1 MTKSTREPIKCVMDV
16 LKEFM
21 SLDDEHCYL
30 YNNKWIIPNDKELF
44 IVLGI
49 MSVSPIGNT
58 LKYYRETDKLLAV
71 TTTNVRGT
79 YSLNIFSYD
88 TSARTRQAEVIAAL
102 HSDIAIRS
110 QERHSYSISAHTMN
124 FRDVSDLEASKQL
137 NRYVATFGIQYGET
151 FTKEAP
157 YWDELGGYKTFIN
170 D

>member
-30 YNNKWIIPNDKELF
+30 YNNKWIIPPDKELF

-49 MSVSPIGNT
+49 ININPVGNT
-58 LKYYRETDKLLAV
+58 LKYKRENDKLLAV
-71 TTTNVRGT
+71 TTTNVKGV

-110 QERHSYSISAHTMN
+110 QERHSYTISANTLS
-124 FRDVSDLEASKQL
+124 FRDISDLEASKRL
-137 NRYVATFGIQYGET
+137 NRYVATFSIMYGET
-151 FTKEAP
+151 FIKEAP
-157 YWDELGGYKTFIN
+157 YWDSLGGFKTFIN

>member
-30 YNNKWIIPNDKELF
+30 YNNKWIIPADKELF

-49 MSVSPIGNT
+49 MNISPVGNT
-58 LKYYRETDKLLAV
+58 LKYKREDDKLLAV
-71 TTTNVRGT
+71 TTTNVKGV

-102 HSDIAIRS
+102 HSDISIRS
-110 QERHSYSISAHTMN
+110 QERHSYTISANTLS
-124 FRDVSDLEASKQL
+124 FRDISDLEASKRL
-137 NRYVATFGIQYGET
+137 NRYVATFSIMYGET
-151 FTKEAP
+151 FIKEAP
-157 YWDELGGYKTFIN
+157 YWDSLGGFKTFIN

>member
-21 SLDDEHCYL
+21 SLDDNHCYL

-49 MSVSPIGNT
+49 MSVSPVGNT
-58 LKYYRETDKLLAV
+58 LKYKKEEDKLLAV
-71 TTTNVRGT
+71 TTTNLKGV

-102 HSDIAIRS
+102 HSDISIRS
-110 QERHSYSISAHTMN
+110 QERHSYTISTN
-124 FRDVSDLEASKQL
+124 TLSFRDISDLEASKRL
-137 NRYVATFGIQYGET
+137 NRYVASFSIMYGET
-151 FTKEAP
+151 FIKEAP
-157 YWDELGGYKTFIN
+157 YWDSLGGFKTFIN

>member
-30 YNNKWIIPNDKELF
+30 YNNKWIIPPDKELF

-49 MSVSPIGNT
+49 MSVSPVGNT
-58 LKYYRETDKLLAV
+58 LKYKRENDKLLAV
-71 TTTNVRGT
+71 TTTNVKGI

-110 QERHSYSISAHTMN
+110 QERHSYTISANTLS
-124 FRDVSDLEASKQL
+124 FRDISDLEASKRL
-137 NRYVATFGIQYGET
+137 NRYVATFSIMYGET
-151 FTKEAP
+151 FIKEAP
-157 YWDELGGYKTFIN
+157 YWDDLGGLKTFIN